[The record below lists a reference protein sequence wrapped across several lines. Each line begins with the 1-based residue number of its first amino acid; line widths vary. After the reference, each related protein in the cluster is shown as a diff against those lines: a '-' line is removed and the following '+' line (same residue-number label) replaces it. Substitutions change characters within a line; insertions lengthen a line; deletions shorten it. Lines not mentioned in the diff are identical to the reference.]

1 MKNYLKL
8 QAKKS
13 MSLFLAV
20 LMVLS
25 CWVWMAPEVEELKT
39 QAAQITPSNV
49 YKVKVGYNITV
60 RDATGGHLKYKT
72 VSNHGWGTESGEI
85 TYINSL

>member
-25 CWVWMAPEVEELKT
+25 CWVWMAPEEAEVE
-39 QAAQITPSNV
+39 AA
-49 YKVKVGYNITV
+49 
-60 RDATGGHLKYKT
+60 DA
-72 VSNHGWGTESGEI
+72 E
-85 TYINSL
+85 